1 MNIRTNERGS
11 ALLISLCLLAMLTL
25 IGIMALQN
33 TNTEVDLAYNKS
45 HSDKAFYIA
54 EAGAKRAFVDINNDN
69 DWRTGYDSVSLSGG
83 EYSVSLTDSVAN
95 AALFDTVIIQSEGIY
110 DQGTGRVEL
119 ITVPTYLHPFAYAM
133 FGKAGI
139 AFDKNTCTD
148 SYNSDSGSYA
158 TTVLD
163 SLGSVGTNGTV
174 VSARDVNFGGDIST
188 ATPGGITLGIHN
200 TVNGDTTSTRD
211 SVDIPDIPSSE
222 FAWAESVS
230 AAQHGISGSG
240 YTYNNGTKALVGGSY
255 SNVVLASGVYYFSS
269 IELGQGSTLTLA
281 PGAEVTIYVTGDV
294 ILRQQS
300 TMNDGGSPADL
311 RIYSNGSTLQ
321 FDQDNTFYGAFYGP
335 NAHIQYDQTTQV
347 YGSLVGNTLKLDQ
360 GACFHYDRDLAK
372 IKKFKTGDMVLVAWR
387 EL

>member
-1 MNIRTNERGS
+1 
-11 ALLISLCLLAMLTL
+11 
-25 IGIMALQN
+25 
-33 TNTEVDLAYNKS
+33 
-45 HSDKAFYIA
+45 
-54 EAGAKRAFVDINNDN
+54 
-69 DWRTGYDSVSLSGG
+69 
-83 EYSVSLTDSVAN
+83 VSLTDSVAN